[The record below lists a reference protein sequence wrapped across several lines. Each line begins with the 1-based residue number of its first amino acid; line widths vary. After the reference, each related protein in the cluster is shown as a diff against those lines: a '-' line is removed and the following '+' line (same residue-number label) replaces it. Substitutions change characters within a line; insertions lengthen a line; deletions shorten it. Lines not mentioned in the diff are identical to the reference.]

1 MSYKEKLNKKTKRK
15 KNHKNL
21 SIVQGTLLV
30 VVFLISGCKREE
42 ISWNT
47 KDAKSNSSENQQAE
61 TDWQNVTDYD
71 GENDHGGENDHDDEN
86 DQKDTQVEQ
95 IDRADLCYVYVCGEV
110 NEPGV
115 YTLLEG
121 SRAFEAIEMAGG
133 LSELAATDYINQAE
147 LIKDGMKLEIPT
159 KEEADV
165 LEETIK
171 SEQGGLV
178 NINTASK
185 DALMSIPGI
194 GEGRAQAILD
204 YREKSGEFLSLDDL
218 LKVDGIKQGI
228 YDKMKDH
235 ITL

>member
-71 GENDHGGENDHDDEN
+71 GENDHDDEN
-86 DQKDTQVEQ
+86 DQKDTRVEQ

-204 YREKSGEFLSLDDL
+204 YREKSGGFLSLDDL